1 MSETIF
7 QLKLEKQLLRDAQ
20 QGDQLAYEKIY
31 RLYASPAY
39 SLARRLL
46 ICPEHAKEATQDAFV
61 SAFRRLPSFKGEV
74 PFWAWLRKIVSNA
87 SIDIIRRRKPEVSLD
102 AIRGDAH
109 HPSVVDSAANQL
121 LLEQLLLSLS
131 DDDRVIVWLHDV
143 EGFKHHEIAS
153 QLGRTVSYSKT
164 RLSRA
169 RAKLLCYAEK
179 ETPAPKSRLRKLNPV
194 MKVT

>member
-1 MSETIF
+1 MSESIF

-20 QGDQLAYEKIY
+20 QGNQLACEKIY

-46 ICPEHAKEATQDAFV
+46 VCPEHAKEATQDAFV
-61 SAFRRLPSFKGEV
+61 SAFRRLSSFEGEV

-87 SIDIIRRRKPEVSLD
+87 SIDMIRRRKPEVSLD
-102 AIRGDAH
+102 AISGDAH
-109 HPSVVDSAANQL
+109 HPSVTDSAANQL
-121 LLEQLLLSLS
+121 LLEQLLLSLC

-153 QLGRTVSYSKT
+153 QLGRSVSYSKT

-169 RAKLLCYAEK
+169 RAKLLCFAEK
-179 ETPAPKSRLRKLNPV
+179 ETPAPISAARKFSPL
-194 MKVT
+194 MKAT